1 MSTEAAASP
10 FSFGVELD
18 LTDAFNR
25 VVDTAID
32 VFQGTSQIAQSS
44 YACAYPGS
52 FTDAEVREIAEYT
65 QARDETLR
73 WQMKMDSWAPGDE
86 ATYELKV
93 QWEGRYF
100 DLSDTNYVFIE
111 NAFAWVDWR
120 ETGYG
125 WNLYVD
131 VTYSQPN
138 FADGVA
144 NMIVDFH
151 IREAEGDG
159 DIVRDTHRR
168 FRIYGDGHRDVL

>member
-1 MSTEAAASP
+1 M
-10 FSFGVELD
+10 
-18 LTDAFNR
+18 
-25 VVDTAID
+25 
-32 VFQGTSQIAQSS
+32 
-44 YACAYPGS
+44 
-52 FTDAEVREIAEYT
+52 
-65 QARDETLR
+65 
-73 WQMKMDSWAPGDE
+73 
-86 ATYELKV
+86 
-93 QWEGRYF
+93 
-100 DLSDTNYVFIE
+100 SDTNYVFIE
-111 NAFAWVDWR
+111 NVFAWVDWR